1 MCHNETFSLY
11 LQEGFLDIAVH
22 FTDETIIPLHQ
33 INPNDYFLEM
43 DTINNHVVA
52 FGPLMTADRPRVKAM
67 GPGKGELLKLSMDLG
82 DECRR
87 KISDPLA
94 VSYVYVNVDLKDLD
108 KELDLQNDDSFKKDN
123 RASGR
128 WDIKPSES
136 KKGLFDLNLG
146 ANEKNFAQD
155 DLRNDPEQNPPD
167 LSDME
172 LDLGELSK
180 SPESS
185 AIQEARRQR
194 IEQVGGVT
202 PLEIGMYTLL
212 GLVCLAVF
220 VIISYCV
227 VFVVRYRRKRVPKEN
242 GESIAQAKDWVWIG
256 RATLERNRVN
266 TQCSQTLMP
275 PADFNGN
282 QTVRRSGGSNRN
294 SAGSSN
300 RNSGVSEY
308 KGSECNI
315 RITSNPILNGANVE
329 ETASLTRNEVQ
340 WDYEAMG
347 LTYDQLME
355 YFDNLKESTA

>member
-1 MCHNETFSLY
+1 
-11 LQEGFLDIAVH
+11 
-22 FTDETIIPLHQ
+22 
-33 INPNDYFLEM
+33 M

-67 GPGKGELLKLSMDLG
+67 GPGKGELLKLSMELG

-87 KISDPLA
+87 KVSDPLA
-94 VSYVYVNVDLKDLD
+94 VSYVYVNVELKDLD
-108 KELDLQNDDSFKKDN
+108 KELQNDDFFKKDN
-123 RASGR
+123 RAGGR
-128 WDIKPSES
+128 WDIKPSQG
-136 KKGLFDLNLG
+136 KKGMFDLNLG
-146 ANEKNFAQD
+146 PEKKHSAQD
-155 DLRNDPEQNPPD
+155 DLRNDPEQNAPD
-167 LSDME
+167 LSDMD

-185 AIQEARRQR
+185 AMQEARRQR
-194 IEQVGGVT
+194 IDQIGGVT

-212 GLVCLAVF
+212 ALVCMAVF
-220 VIISYCV
+220 VIVSYCV
-227 VFVVRYRRKRVPKEN
+227 VFVVRYRRKRLPKEH

-282 QTVRRSGGSNRN
+282 QTVRRGSNRN
-294 SAGSSN
+294 SADSSN

-315 RITSNPILNGANVE
+315 RITSNPIPNGGNVE

-355 YFDNLKESTA
+355 YFDNLKETSA